1 MLKQV
6 GAFDPIPKE
15 DLIQRIDELRRL
27 MVDAHID
34 FALMVENVDRFYFAG
49 TMQKGILVVPVDQDP
64 LVFVEKGT
72 ERAMME
78 TPFAI
83 TPIKNNKEIKDIL
96 SDRGILKGKVGLE
109 LDVLPVSLFE
119 RFKQVMGFERY
130 TDVSEIIK
138 EVRVVKSPFELTQI
152 HKSGEMLCHVLAKAK
167 NVVHE
172 GRTELE
178 IEAALVAEGR
188 KLGHQGLLRM
198 RGINQEM
205 LNCTVQAGYTGA
217 IATHVDGPI
226 TGAGVTPALPQGSSF
241 KRVERGIPVTIDYGG
256 AYNGYIT
263 DETRSFV
270 VGELKEVFKRPYETS
285 RAIIEDVMTFGRP
298 GMDCTELFTRAYTI
312 VKKEHLGD
320 YFLGHGEGKVAFI
333 GHGVGL
339 EINELPVITSRHH
352 RILKEGMVFAFE
364 PKFVIPPHGA
374 IGIEVD
380 FIVRPH
386 GLERVTTNS
395 FELVRMEE
403 GS

>member
-6 GAFDPIPKE
+6 GAFDSVPRE
-15 DLIQRIDELRRL
+15 DLIRRVDNLRGR
-27 MVDAHID
+27 MVGAGID

-49 TMQKGILVVPVDQDP
+49 TMQKGILVVPVDRDP
-64 LVFVEKGT
+64 LIFVEKGI
-72 ERAMME
+72 ERAVME
-78 TPFAI
+78 TPLSL
-83 TPIKNNKEIKDIL
+83 TPIGNIKEIKDIL
-96 SDRGILKGKVGLE
+96 KDKNILPGTAGLE

-119 RFKQVMGFERY
+119 RLRRVIGFERY
-130 TDVSEIIK
+130 ADVSETIK
-138 EVRVVKSPFELTQI
+138 EVRAIKSPFELTLI
-152 HKSGEMLCHVLAKAK
+152 HKSGEMLSHVFAKA
-167 NVVHE
+167 NDEVRE

-178 IEAALVAEGR
+178 IDAALVAEGR
-188 KLGHQGLLRM
+188 KIGHQGLLRM

-205 LNCTVQAGYTGA
+205 MNLTVQAGYTGA
-217 IATHVDGPI
+217 ITTLLDGPI

-241 KRVERGIPVTIDYGG
+241 KQVERGIPVTIDYGG

-270 VGELKEVFKRPYETS
+270 VGELQEVFKRPYEAA
-285 RAIIEDVMTFGRP
+285 RAIIDDVMTFARP
-298 GMDCTELFTRAYTI
+298 GVDCTDIFAMAYSAA
-312 VKKEHLGD
+312 KKEHVED

-333 GHGVGL
+333 GHGIGL

-364 PKFVIPPHGA
+364 PKFVVPSHGA

-386 GLERVTTNS
+386 GLERVTKNS
-395 FELVRMEE
+395 IELVCL
-403 GS
+403 

>member
-6 GAFDPIPKE
+6 GAFDSVPRE
-15 DLIQRIDELRRL
+15 DLIRRVDNLRGR
-27 MVDAHID
+27 MVGVGID

-49 TMQKGILVVPVDQDP
+49 TMQKGILVVPVDRDP
-64 LVFVEKGT
+64 LIFVEKGI
-72 ERAMME
+72 ERAVME
-78 TPFAI
+78 TPLSL
-83 TPIKNNKEIKDIL
+83 TPIGNIKEIKDIL
-96 SDRGILKGKVGLE
+96 KDKNILQGTAGLE

-119 RFKQVMGFERY
+119 RLRRVIGFERY
-130 TDVSEIIK
+130 ADVSETIK
-138 EVRVVKSPFELTQI
+138 EVRAIKSPFELTQI
-152 HKSGEMLCHVLAKAK
+152 HKSGEMLSHVFAKA
-167 NVVHE
+167 NDEVRE

-178 IEAALVAEGR
+178 IDAALVAEGR
-188 KLGHQGLLRM
+188 KIGHQGLLRM

-205 LNCTVQAGYTGA
+205 MNLTVQAGYTGA
-217 IATHVDGPI
+217 ITTLLDGPI

-241 KRVERGIPVTIDYGG
+241 KQVERGIPVTIDYGG

-270 VGELKEVFKRPYETS
+270 VGELQEVFKRPYEAA
-285 RAIIEDVMTFGRP
+285 RAIIDDVMTFAKP
-298 GMDCTELFTRAYTI
+298 GVDCTDIFAMAYSAA
-312 VKKEHLGD
+312 KKEHVED

-333 GHGVGL
+333 GHGIGL

-364 PKFVIPPHGA
+364 PKFVVPSHGA

-386 GLERVTTNS
+386 GLERVTKNS
-395 FELVRMEE
+395 IELVCL
-403 GS
+403 

>member
-6 GAFDPIPKE
+6 GAFDSVPRE
-15 DLIQRIDELRRL
+15 DLIRRVDNLRGR
-27 MVDAHID
+27 MVGAGID

-49 TMQKGILVVPVDQDP
+49 TMQKGILVVPVDRDP
-64 LVFVEKGT
+64 LIFVEKGI
-72 ERAMME
+72 ERAVME
-78 TPFAI
+78 TPLSL
-83 TPIKNNKEIKDIL
+83 TPIGNIKEIKDIL
-96 SDRGILKGKVGLE
+96 KDKNILPGTAGLE

-119 RFKQVMGFERY
+119 RLRRVIGFERY
-130 TDVSEIIK
+130 ADVSETIK
-138 EVRVVKSPFELTQI
+138 EVRAIKSPFELTQI
-152 HKSGEMLCHVLAKAK
+152 HKSGEMLSHVFAKA
-167 NVVHE
+167 NDEVRE

-178 IEAALVAEGR
+178 IDAALVAEGR
-188 KLGHQGLLRM
+188 KIGHQGLLRM

-205 LNCTVQAGYTGA
+205 MNLTVQAGYTGA
-217 IATHVDGPI
+217 ITTLLDGPI

-241 KRVERGIPVTIDYGG
+241 KQVERGIPVTIDYGG

-270 VGELKEVFKRPYETS
+270 VGELQEVFKRPYEAA
-285 RAIIEDVMTFGRP
+285 RAIIDDVMTFARP
-298 GMDCTELFTRAYTI
+298 GVDCTDIFAMAYSAA
-312 VKKEHLGD
+312 KKEHVED

-333 GHGVGL
+333 GHGIGL

-364 PKFVIPPHGA
+364 PKFVVPSHGA

-386 GLERVTTNS
+386 GLERVTKNS
-395 FELVRMEE
+395 IELVCL
-403 GS
+403 

>member
-6 GAFDPIPKE
+6 GAFDSVPRE
-15 DLIQRIDELRRL
+15 DLIRRVDNLRGR
-27 MVDAHID
+27 MVGAGID

-49 TMQKGILVVPVDQDP
+49 TMQKGILVVPVDRDP
-64 LVFVEKGT
+64 LIFVEKGI
-72 ERAMME
+72 ERAVME
-78 TPFAI
+78 TPLSL
-83 TPIKNNKEIKDIL
+83 TPIGNIKEIKDIL
-96 SDRGILKGKVGLE
+96 KDKNILQGTAGLE

-119 RFKQVMGFERY
+119 RLRRVIGFERY
-130 TDVSEIIK
+130 ADVSETIK
-138 EVRVVKSPFELTQI
+138 EVRAIKSPFELTQI
-152 HKSGEMLCHVLAKAK
+152 HKSGEMLSHVFAKA
-167 NVVHE
+167 NDEVRE

-178 IEAALVAEGR
+178 IDAALVAEGR
-188 KLGHQGLLRM
+188 KIGHQGLLRM

-205 LNCTVQAGYTGA
+205 MNLTVQAGYTGA
-217 IATHVDGPI
+217 ITTLLDGPI

-241 KRVERGIPVTIDYGG
+241 KQVERGIPVTIDYGG

-270 VGELKEVFKRPYETS
+270 VGELQEVFKRPYEAA
-285 RAIIEDVMTFGRP
+285 RAIIDDVMTFARP
-298 GMDCTELFTRAYTI
+298 GVDCTDIFAMAYSAA
-312 VKKEHLGD
+312 KKEHVED

-333 GHGVGL
+333 GHGIGL

-364 PKFVIPPHGA
+364 PKFVVPSHGA

-386 GLERVTTNS
+386 GLERVTKNS
-395 FELVRMEE
+395 IELVCL
-403 GS
+403 

>member
-6 GAFDPIPKE
+6 GAFDPVPKE
-15 DLIQRIDELRRL
+15 DLLQRIGDLRRL
-27 MVDAHID
+27 MVNAGID
-34 FALMVENVDRFYFAG
+34 FSLMVENVDRFYFAG
-49 TMQKGILVVPVDQDP
+49 TMQKGILVLPVDQDP
-64 LVFVEKGT
+64 LIFVEKGT

-78 TPFAI
+78 TPLAI

-119 RFKQVMGFERY
+119 RLKRFIGFERY
-130 TDVSEIIK
+130 ADVSEIIK
-138 EVRVVKSPFELTQI
+138 EVRAIKSPFELIQM
-152 HKSGEMLCHVLAKAK
+152 HKSGEMLSHVLARAK
-167 NVVHE
+167 DEVQE

-188 KLGHQGLLRM
+188 RIGHQGLLRM

-205 LNCTVQAGYTGA
+205 LNLTVQAGYTGA
-217 IATHVDGPI
+217 ITTHVDGPI

-241 KRVERGIPVTIDYGG
+241 KRVERGIPVTIDGGG

-285 RAIIEDVMTFGRP
+285 RAIIEDVMTVGRP
-298 GMDCTELFTRAYTI
+298 GMDCTELFNRAYNAA
-312 VKKEHLGD
+312 KKEHLED
-320 YFLGHGEGKVAFI
+320 YFLGHGEGKVSFV
-333 GHGVGL
+333 GHGIGL
-339 EINELPVITSRHH
+339 EINELPIITARHH
-352 RILKEGMVFAFE
+352 KILKEGMVFAFE
-364 PKFVIPPHGA
+364 PKFVLPPHGA

-380 FIVRPH
+380 FIVRPN
-386 GLERVTTNS
+386 GLERVTANS
-395 FELVRMEE
+395 IEIVNL
-403 GS
+403 

>member
-6 GAFDPIPKE
+6 GAFDSVPRE
-15 DLIQRIDELRRL
+15 DLIRRVDNLRGR
-27 MVDAHID
+27 MVGAGID

-49 TMQKGILVVPVDQDP
+49 TMQKGILVVPVDRDP
-64 LVFVEKGT
+64 LIFVEKGI
-72 ERAMME
+72 ERAVME
-78 TPFAI
+78 TPLSL
-83 TPIKNNKEIKDIL
+83 TPIGNIKEIKDIL
-96 SDRGILKGKVGLE
+96 KDKNILPGTAGLE

-119 RFKQVMGFERY
+119 RLRRVIGFERY
-130 TDVSEIIK
+130 ADVSETIK
-138 EVRVVKSPFELTQI
+138 EVRAIKSPFELTQI
-152 HKSGEMLCHVLAKAK
+152 HKSGEMLSHVFAKA
-167 NVVHE
+167 NDEVRE

-178 IEAALVAEGR
+178 IDAALVAEGR
-188 KLGHQGLLRM
+188 KIGHQGLLRM

-205 LNCTVQAGYTGA
+205 MNLTVQAGYTGA
-217 IATHVDGPI
+217 ITTLLDGPI

-241 KRVERGIPVTIDYGG
+241 KQVERGIPVTIDYGG

-270 VGELKEVFKRPYETS
+270 VGELQEVFKRPYEAA
-285 RAIIEDVMTFGRP
+285 RAIIDDVMTFAKP
-298 GMDCTELFTRAYTI
+298 GVDCTDIFAMAYSAA
-312 VKKEHLGD
+312 KKEHVED

-333 GHGVGL
+333 GHGIGL

-364 PKFVIPPHGA
+364 PKFVVPSHGA

-386 GLERVTTNS
+386 GLERVTKNS
-395 FELVRMEE
+395 IELVCL
-403 GS
+403 

>member
-6 GAFDPIPKE
+6 GAFDSVPRE
-15 DLIQRIDELRRL
+15 DLIRRVDNLRGR
-27 MVDAHID
+27 MVGAGID

-49 TMQKGILVVPVDQDP
+49 TMQKGILVVPVDRDP
-64 LVFVEKGT
+64 LIFVEKGI
-72 ERAMME
+72 ERAVME
-78 TPFAI
+78 TPLSL
-83 TPIKNNKEIKDIL
+83 TPIGNVKEIKDIL
-96 SDRGILKGKVGLE
+96 KDKNILPGTAGLE

-119 RFKQVMGFERY
+119 RLRRVIGFERY
-130 TDVSEIIK
+130 ADVSETIK
-138 EVRVVKSPFELTQI
+138 EVRAIKSPFELTQI
-152 HKSGEMLCHVLAKAK
+152 HKSGEMLSHVFAKA
-167 NVVHE
+167 NDEVRE

-178 IEAALVAEGR
+178 IDAALVAEGR
-188 KLGHQGLLRM
+188 KIGHQGLLRM

-205 LNCTVQAGYTGA
+205 MNLTVQAGYTGA
-217 IATHVDGPI
+217 ITTLLDGPI

-241 KRVERGIPVTIDYGG
+241 KQVERGIPVTIDYGG

-270 VGELKEVFKRPYETS
+270 VGELQEVFKRPYEAA
-285 RAIIEDVMTFGRP
+285 RAIIDDVMTFARP
-298 GMDCTELFTRAYTI
+298 GVDCTDIFAMAYSAA
-312 VKKEHLGD
+312 KKEHVED

-333 GHGVGL
+333 GHGIGL

-364 PKFVIPPHGA
+364 PKFVVPSHGA

-386 GLERVTTNS
+386 GLERVTKNS
-395 FELVRMEE
+395 IELVCL
-403 GS
+403 

>member
-15 DLIQRIDELRRL
+15 DLIHRIDELRRL

-49 TMQKGILVVPVDQDP
+49 TMQKGILVVPVDEDP
-64 LVFVEKGT
+64 LIFVEKGT
-72 ERAMME
+72 ERAVME

-96 SDRGILKGKVGLE
+96 SERGILKGTVGLE

-119 RFKQVMGFERY
+119 RFKQAIGFERY

-152 HKSGEMLCHVLAKAK
+152 QKSGEMLCHVLAKAK

-188 KLGHQGLLRM
+188 KIGHQGLLRM

-217 IATHVDGPI
+217 ITTHVDGPI

-285 RAIIEDVMTFGRP
+285 RAIIEDVMTFGKP

-312 VKKEHLGD
+312 VNKEHLGD

-380 FIVRPH
+380 FIVKSH

-395 FELVRMEE
+395 FELVRIEE